1 MNLENYER
9 FLIVDLEAT
18 CCDINSIPRS
28 EMEIIE
34 IGAVMVE
41 NRSFEITDE
50 FQTFIKPERTP
61 KLTPFCTELTS
72 ISQSEV
78 DAAPNFVA
86 ATNSF
91 KEWLE
96 QFNEFAFCSWG
107 EYDRKQIETDCRY
120 HNQANPI
127 TAKHFNIKK
136 HFSDAQGVRR
146 QFGMAKAL
154 RRMGIALEGTHHRG
168 IDDARNMA
176 KLMPYIISP
185 NN

>member
-86 ATNSF
+86 ATTL
-91 KEWLE
+91 K
-96 QFNEFAFCSWG
+96 
-107 EYDRKQIETDCRY
+107 RKVAAGHLGR
-120 HNQANPI
+120 
-127 TAKHFNIKK
+127 K
-136 HFSDAQGVRR
+136 SG
-146 QFGMAKAL
+146 
-154 RRMGIALEGTHHRG
+154 RG
-168 IDDARNMA
+168 FLA
-176 KLMPYIISP
+176 Y
-185 NN
+185 